1 VRASLC
7 LTLLLSLV
15 GGAIGGATEAARPNI
30 LLIIADDLGFS
41 DLGSYGG
48 EIRTPHLDQLAGE
61 GMRFTQFYNNAVCVT
76 TRTSVYTGASPRQ
89 GRGFGGMLR
98 PNMLTLGEAL
108 QAAGYETS
116 LIGKWH
122 LGSEAPNRPIDR
134 GFGDYYGVLSGA
146 CNFFDPSIPD
156 PDFYGSG
163 GAHRPFAHNDELITE
178 FPADF
183 YTTDA
188 FSDHAVERISHA
200 GETGKSF
207 FINLCFTAPHFPLQ
221 APPEDIARY
230 RGRYREGYRK
240 LREERYARQ
249 VKLGI
254 VDPAVTKLST
264 ADPKTGPFRYD
275 YEIPEWDDLDDA
287 TRQRE
292 AERMEVYAAM
302 VDRMDQGIGR
312 VLAALA
318 ESGQAEN
325 TLVIFISDN
334 GSCASLPG
342 AGTMAEYEAF
352 NRDIPIGEKDG
363 YEFVGPAW
371 GWAQNTPFRKYK
383 GWNYEGGFCTPM
395 IVRWPGQTPA
405 GMISDQLGHVV
416 DFMPTFLELGGISYE
431 AVAKGREVV
440 PMEGHSLLGALK
452 GGVVGPR
459 EEMICWALMGSRA
472 VRDGS
477 WKLVW
482 GASDRTWELYDL
494 STDRSE
500 TTNLASEHPQRVAA
514 MSAVWNQWSVQMEVP
529 DQ

>member
-1 VRASLC
+1 
-7 LTLLLSLV
+7 
-15 GGAIGGATEAARPNI
+15 
-30 LLIIADDLGFS
+30 
-41 DLGSYGG
+41 
-48 EIRTPHLDQLAGE
+48 
-61 GMRFTQFYNNAVCVT
+61 
-76 TRTSVYTGASPRQ
+76 
-89 GRGFGGMLR
+89 
-98 PNMLTLGEAL
+98 
-108 QAAGYETS
+108 
-116 LIGKWH
+116 
-122 LGSEAPNRPIDR
+122 
-134 GFGDYYGVLSGA
+134 
-146 CNFFDPSIPD
+146 
-156 PDFYGSG
+156 
-163 GAHRPFAHNDELITE
+163 
-178 FPADF
+178 
-183 YTTDA
+183 
-188 FSDHAVERISHA
+188 
-200 GETGKSF
+200 
-207 FINLCFTAPHFPLQ
+207 
-221 APPEDIARY
+221 
-230 RGRYREGYRK
+230 
-240 LREERYARQ
+240 
-249 VKLGI
+249 
-254 VDPAVTKLST
+254 
-264 ADPKTGPFRYD
+264 
-275 YEIPEWDDLDDA
+275 
-287 TRQRE
+287 
-292 AERMEVYAAM
+292 
-302 VDRMDQGIGR
+302 
-312 VLAALA
+312 
-318 ESGQAEN
+318 
-325 TLVIFISDN
+325 
-334 GSCASLPG
+334 
-342 AGTMAEYEAF
+342 MAEYEAF